1 MQKVFEKMKN
11 IIKLIRPKH
20 YIKNFLIFLPLFFS
34 GELNNINKVSVSLLG
49 FISFCLLA
57 SVVYVI
63 NDLKD
68 IENDKLN
75 PTKKDRPLASGKI
88 KKKEA
93 IIISLILLLL
103 MCFINI
109 VNLKLEYI
117 SKNQFIL
124 SISLEI
130 LYLVLNILYSF
141 GLKNVPIVDIVIL
154 ASGFIIRIVYGAV
167 ITQIE
172 ISNWMYL
179 TVMSG
184 AFYLGLGKRRNEV
197 IKQGDKARK
206 VLKKYNKEFLDK
218 YMYVCLTLSIVFYGL
233 WTIDGKNLVRFGNNY
248 MIWTIPLLMIILM
261 KYSLIIEGDSY
272 GDPVD
277 IILKD
282 KFLLSLILLFAI
294 IIIILLY
301 AF

>member
-34 GELNNINKVSVSLLG
+34 AELNNINKVSVSLLW

-109 VNLKLEYI
+109 VNLKLENI
-117 SKNQFIL
+117 SK
-124 SISLEI
+124 
-130 LYLVLNILYSF
+130 
-141 GLKNVPIVDIVIL
+141 
-154 ASGFIIRIVYGAV
+154 
-167 ITQIE
+167 
-172 ISNWMYL
+172 
-179 TVMSG
+179 
-184 AFYLGLGKRRNEV
+184 
-197 IKQGDKARK
+197 
-206 VLKKYNKEFLDK
+206 
-218 YMYVCLTLSIVFYGL
+218 
-233 WTIDGKNLVRFGNNY
+233 
-248 MIWTIPLLMIILM
+248 
-261 KYSLIIEGDSY
+261 
-272 GDPVD
+272 
-277 IILKD
+277 
-282 KFLLSLILLFAI
+282 
-294 IIIILLY
+294 
-301 AF
+301 

>member
-1 MQKVFEKMKN
+1 MS
-11 IIKLIRPKH
+11 I
-20 YIKNFLIFLPLFFS
+20 
-34 GELNNINKVSVSLLG
+34 LG

-141 GLKNVPIVDIVIL
+141 GLKHVPIVDIVIL

-218 YMYVCLTLSIVFYGL
+218 YMYVCLTLSIVFYAL

-282 KFLLSLILLFAI
+282 KFLLFLILLFAI

>member
-1 MQKVFEKMKN
+1 
-11 IIKLIRPKH
+11 
-20 YIKNFLIFLPLFFS
+20 
-34 GELNNINKVSVSLLG
+34 
-49 FISFCLLA
+49 
-57 SVVYVI
+57 
-63 NDLKD
+63 
-68 IENDKLN
+68 
-75 PTKKDRPLASGKI
+75 
-88 KKKEA
+88 
-93 IIISLILLLL
+93 

-294 IIIILLY
+294 IIILLLY